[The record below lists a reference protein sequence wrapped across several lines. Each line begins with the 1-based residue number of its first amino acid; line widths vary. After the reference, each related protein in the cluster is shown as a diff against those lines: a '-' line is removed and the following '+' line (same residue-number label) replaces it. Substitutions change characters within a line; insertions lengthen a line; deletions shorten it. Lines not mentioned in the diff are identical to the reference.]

1 MTIDLI
7 IMIKYRAHWTV
18 LIKLQ
23 TVRFYNVNLFKI
35 PQSDVFQQNVT
46 CICIWYKL
54 NYDSF

>member
-7 IMIKYRAHWTV
+7 IMIKYRARWTV

-46 CICIWYKL
+46 CIWIWYKL
-54 NYDSF
+54 KL